1 MEILAYQVCGSWSNN
16 ISITYDSK
24 NDDDRVEADKYISRI
39 IPAEWPRNVS
49 GPDADNAEAD

>member
-39 IPAEWPRNVS
+39 IPAE
-49 GPDADNAEAD
+49 DAESKKKPEVDNTEVE